1 MNQFL
6 TAEELQQ
13 LKDLREKAV
22 ATASTLGELSYQKI
36 LIDLELEKAKQQV
49 VDIKNEESKIFGEVG
64 AKYGDVTVNLETG
77 KVSTRL

>member
-49 VDIKNEESKIFGEVG
+49 IDIKDEEAKIFSEVG

-77 KVSTRL
+77 EVSTRL